1 MTSTLKTGTCSRC
14 KTKKI
19 RCDGSDPCN
28 ACFILEATC
37 EFDDRAKEIRP
48 RFELRKGQACLA
60 CRQKKKRCDGQQPC
74 QTCKYSRVNIRC
86 EYPNR
91 TLVTLTPTK
100 SRGKT
105 TSHRAATT
113 LSEDPPLQSEIQP
126 TSSGSSDSSAGS
138 EFSPEPSSAGFL
150 TNLDHNL
157 QPDQPLAGKSR
168 CFDSIANSLP
178 VDYAILSR
186 TPRTRELLA
195 SPDNE
200 NELNTSDISLSSLVD
215 DRLPSLSRHK
225 KSHALF
231 EIESP
236 NHEELLGIRHLF
248 LQQRFQLGLSVPD
261 TTLAAFAHAIPDSSA
276 LHPAVLHAC
285 QLLGYTF
292 AHHLDHKS
300 WCCQT
305 EAATRQ
311 LRLALHDLH
320 PPSAGSALRPVA
332 CLQAMNLLSLHHFY
346 VGDIVQASELICR
359 GSACVRE
366 HSLDCVVPAQTQRP
380 TFVIGPTTDAEETNA
395 AVAQLVYLDIAY
407 AVVLKLPSTIAPVLH
422 ANFKIRVLSRDT
434 CNLNTEMNSVRAK
447 SVFLLFEAQQLAVRW
462 YQHPGLSDAEEAA
475 AWQQSYWDLMEA
487 LDAER
492 SFLNLTLTRI
502 AFAPT
507 LRALGITLKVCM
519 VLILTGLDALFALF
533 SCGNEELQQKRHT
546 VLAEFTSMGRLLD
559 QKDCDDLDPL
569 LMVERA
575 LCIDPSGCQSYWT
588 HIVGTLDQYM
598 VARPESVDDISV
610 MARLLRESN
619 NSLCC
624 GPGIKSLMGKT
635 TTGIGYP
642 VSHS

>member
-1 MTSTLKTGTCSRC
+1 MTSTLETGTCSRC

-19 RCDGSDPCN
+19 RCDGSNPCN

-37 EFDDRAKEIRP
+37 EFDDRAKKIRP

-74 QTCKYSRVNIRC
+74 QTCKYSRANIRC
-86 EYPNR
+86 DYPNR
-91 TLVTLTPTK
+91 TLVTLAPPK
-100 SRGKT
+100 SPGKT
-105 TSHRAATT
+105 TSHRAATAF
-113 LSEDPPLQSEIQP
+113 SEDSPIRSEIQF
-126 TSSGSSDSSAGS
+126 TSSGSSGSSAAS
-138 EFSPEPSSAGFL
+138 DFPPEPSSAGFL
-150 TNLDHNL
+150 TSLDQNLL
-157 QPDQPLAGKSR
+157 PDQPLAGVHNQSR
-168 CFDSIANSLP
+168 STLDSIANSLP

-186 TPRTRELLA
+186 TPQTRELLV
-195 SPDNE
+195 SSGDQ
-200 NELNTSDISLSSLVD
+200 NELNISDIPLSSLVD
-215 DRLPSLSRHK
+215 DPHDRIPSLPRQ
-225 KSHALF
+225 KSHTLF

-261 TTLAAFAHAIPDSSA
+261 TTLAVFAHAIHDGSA

-311 LRLALHDLH
+311 VRLALHDLPH
-320 PPSAGSALRPVA
+320 PGAGTASRPVA
-332 CLQAMNLLSLHHFY
+332 CLQAINLLSLYHFY
-346 VGDIVQASELICR
+346 VGDIAQARGLICR
-359 GSACVRE
+359 GSRYVRD
-366 HSLDCVVPAQTQRP
+366 HNLDCVAPAETQRT
-380 TFVIGPTTDAEETNA
+380 TFVIAPTTEAEETNA

-407 AVVLKLPSTIAPVLH
+407 AVVLKLPSIIDPVLH
-422 ANFKIRVLSRDT
+422 ANFKNRVLSRAT

-447 SVFLLFEAQQLAVRW
+447 SVFLLFEALQLAVRW
-462 YQHPGLSDAEEAA
+462 YQHPGLLDAEEAA
-475 AWQQSYWDLMEA
+475 EWQQSYWDLMEA

-502 AFAPT
+502 AFAPA
-507 LRALGITLKVCM
+507 LRTLGISLKVCV
-519 VLILTGLDALFALF
+519 VLVLTGLDALFALF

-559 QKDCDDLDPL
+559 QKDCDNLDPL
-569 LMVERA
+569 LM
-575 LCIDPSGCQSYWT
+575 SYWT
-588 HIVGTLDQYM
+588 QIVGTLDQYM
-598 VARPESVDDISV
+598 ASRPESVDDISV

-624 GPGIKSLMGKT
+624 GPSIKSLLGTT
-635 TTGIGYP
+635 TTGRAGYV